1 MRIEPD
7 LLRSLSDQQ
16 KKGLLTDRNWI
27 VSAGAG
33 AGKTSVLTARYL
45 HLILNLDLN
54 PSEILAVTFTRNG
67 AEEMRNRILAE
78 LRTCPEIGDTK
89 RFELLTGVARADI
102 LTFDALFLALYS
114 EFGPG
119 AGFPPAVSVPESA
132 DISRY
137 LNELRSDFLRILNT
151 GTQTGFWYGQ
161 THADLLET
169 GEFLAE
175 TDQLLQV
182 IDQVLAFA
190 KTHSDPDELFFLN
203 SFASCGIPL
212 CLAYSRITSA
222 LLSGEGPDFEKA
234 VSHLTDFTGKLSG
247 WALEPETGEADS
259 SFWLKSIRLLLSQW
273 EQIKNLTTDPESIR
287 NLTDKQLS
295 LVTVPGLSLQDEESA
310 LPVARFRLHFSRL
323 ASSFISGFGAL
334 KTARSQAGFQD
345 IQAVVYQLIHQSPE
359 QELAQQLS
367 GRYRQVMIDEFQD
380 TNQIQWEM
388 LKPFVWDYHS
398 DRLQQGKLFIVGDP
412 KQSIFRFRNAQV
424 SVFHEAGIQISRDNQ
439 LAGCPAR
446 EDLSEGEKT
455 GHLNLTD
462 NYRSCKSV
470 LNWVNLIFDAEFCL
484 SPDGRQIRKQVD
496 YFPMTP
502 AKTFSQDDPF
512 FDGEVTLVN
521 QTKKELI
528 PALVADLAAHITQIN
543 LGKDPLFRLDN
554 DKIAVIASK
563 NASLDEIS
571 RFLRQR
577 NIPHR
582 RSRGLNLLQTA
593 EGTDILN
600 FVRFLADPEDDH
612 AFTGVSKSPFLLLA
626 DETLFQLKLEGRKS
640 FWKLISSGAG
650 FDSLEPGEK
659 SKLVIFRTLA
669 DTWLSAIM
677 TGPVSPVIWQ
687 ALSETG
693 AWACYSSLVSRDQV
707 LSNLS
712 QIMEEIIR
720 LEKTGGKTA
729 RDLADDL
736 KLLRFEEEGLAEI
749 PLFAGNSSVRI
760 DLLTVHKAKGLTY
773 KYVFV
778 LDDFRTMV
786 KAPSEIFC
794 RDAVWGTAVKTLSA
808 GADGSQ
814 KDTFWGAVVTKM
826 KEEIQAEDNR
836 QVYVAL
842 TRATHKLTFVSD
854 FGLDENGQFSESGKL
869 RNWGSR
875 IGKNLPYFLSLE
887 GVGFRQ
893 GQIED
898 SEYKTT
904 PWQETEPSLKP
915 DEAGDWLQI
924 LAENRPIIPES
935 EAYFTNFTATGL
947 LAARKC
953 GTSNR
958 LKKIQINR
966 KRTPASQPD
975 LSPAEKGT
983 LVHLLLSK
991 PESEWKELTE
1001 LQHIPAALAE
1011 SLKETAGQVLGHP
1024 LFQNLQKGVS
1034 FSEVPFIAVLEG
1046 RHLQGSIDRLV
1057 LLDNEAWIIDF
1068 KTNRLNG
1075 RSPDVLWD
1083 DYFLQLQIYSYAV
1096 RLLFPEIGK
1105 VHAVLFSTEAGRES
1119 VRTFTPEAV
1128 SSFSEEILPVLRLV
1142 ENREYDRDYQ
1152 TIAPYLCEECSFY
1165 SFCHSSVSEEKD
1177 SVSIHE
1183 F

>member
-1 MRIEPD
+1 VRSEPE

-16 KKGLLTDRNWI
+16 RKGLLTDRNWI

-45 HLILNLDLN
+45 NLIVNLDLD

-67 AEEMRNRILAE
+67 AEEMRNRILSE
-78 LRTCPEIGDTK
+78 LRTCPGLGETK
-89 RFELLTGVARADI
+89 RFELLTGVARAEI

-114 EFGPG
+114 EFGPA

-132 DISRY
+132 EISRY
-137 LNELRSDFLRILNT
+137 LNELRSDFLRILNS
-151 GTQTGFWYGQ
+151 GDINGHWYGQ
-161 THADLLET
+161 PHADLLET
-169 GEFLAE
+169 GDFLAE

-182 IDQVLAFA
+182 IDQVLSFA
-190 KTHSDPDELFFLN
+190 KTHSDPDEHFFLN
-203 SFASCGIPL
+203 SFASCGLPL
-212 CLAYSRITSA
+212 CLAYSGITSA
-222 LLSGEGPDFEKA
+222 LLSGEGPEFENA
-234 VSHLTDFTGKLSG
+234 VSHLTDFTGRLTG
-247 WALEPETGEADS
+247 WSLKTDAGEAES

-273 EQIKNLTTDPESIR
+273 EQIKNLTTDQETIR
-287 NLTDKQLS
+287 NVTEKQLN
-295 LVTVPGLSLQDEESA
+295 LVSFPGFSFRDEESVLA
-310 LPVARFRLHFSRL
+310 VARFRLHFSRL
-323 ASSFISGFGAL
+323 ASAFITGFEAL

-345 IQAVVYQLIHQSPE
+345 IQAAVYHLIHQSSE
-359 QELAQQLS
+359 QSLARQLS
-367 GRYRQVMIDEFQD
+367 SRYRQVMIDEFQD
-380 TNQIQWEM
+380 TNKIQWEM
-388 LKPFVWDYHS
+388 LKPFVWDYQS
-398 DRLQQGKLFIVGDP
+398 ARLQKGKLFIVGDP

-424 SVFHEAGIQISRDNQ
+424 SVFHEAGIQISRDNL

-446 EDLSEGEKT
+446 EELSESEQR
-455 GHLNLTD
+455 GHLHLTD
-462 NYRSCKSV
+462 NYRSCTSI
-470 LNWVNLIFDAEFCL
+470 LNWVNLVFDSEFSL
-484 SPDGRQIRKQVD
+484 SPDGKQIRNQVD

-502 AKTFSQDDPF
+502 AKTFSGDEPAF
-512 FDGEVTLVN
+512 EGEVTLVN
-521 QTKKELI
+521 QDKKQLI
-528 PALVADLAAHITQIN
+528 PALVADLMEHLTQIN
-543 LGKDPLFRLDN
+543 LGKDPFFRVEK

-600 FVRFLADPEDDH
+600 FVRFLADPDDDH
-612 AFTGVSKSPFLLLA
+612 AFVGVAKSPFLLLA
-626 DETLFQLKLEGRKS
+626 DETLFQLKFESRKS
-640 FWKLISSGAG
+640 FWKHLSAG
-650 FDSLEPGEK
+650 TRFDSLDPHEK
-659 SKLVIFRTLA
+659 SKLITFRTLA
-669 DTWLSAIM
+669 DSWLSAIM

-707 LSNLS
+707 LSNLN

-720 LEKTGGKTA
+720 MEKTGGITA
-729 RDLADDL
+729 SDLADDL

-749 PLFAGNSSVRI
+749 PLFAGDSSVRI

-786 KAPSEIFC
+786 KAPAEIFC
-794 RDAVWGTAVKTLSA
+794 RDSVWGTAVKTLSA
-808 GADGSQ
+808 GADASQ
-814 KDTFWGAVVTKM
+814 KDAFWGAVVNKM

-854 FGLDENGQFSESGKL
+854 FGLDDAGQFSESGKL

-875 IGKNLPYFLSLE
+875 IGKNLSVFLGLK
-887 GVGFRQ
+887 GVRLKQ
-893 GQIED
+893 GLLDDAEP
-898 SEYKTT
+898 EPA
-904 PWQETEPSLKP
+904 PWQELSLKEP
-915 DEAGDWLQI
+915 DEAPVWLQF
-924 LAENRPIIPES
+924 LADNRPYIPES
-935 EAYFTNFTATGL
+935 EAFYTNFTATGL

-966 KRTPASQPD
+966 KRMPSGQSD

-991 PESEWKELTE
+991 PETDWKDLPELR
-1001 LQHIPAALAE
+1001 LIPAVLAE
-1011 SLKETAGQVLGHP
+1011 SLEETARQVLGHP

-1034 FSEVPFIAVLEG
+1034 FSELPFIAVLEG

-1057 LLDNEAWIIDF
+1057 LLENEAWIIDF

-1075 RSPDVLWD
+1075 RSPGVLWE
-1083 DYFLQLQIYSYAV
+1083 DYSLQLQIYSYAV
-1096 RLLFPEIGK
+1096 SLLFPEIEK
-1105 VHAVLFSTEAGRES
+1105 IHAVLFSTEAGRES
-1119 VRTFTPEAV
+1119 IRTFSPEMV
-1128 SSFSEEILPVLRLV
+1128 RSFPEEIMPAIRLV

-1165 SFCHSSVSEEKD
+1165 SFCHSTVSEEKD
-1177 SVSIHE
+1177 SVSLHE